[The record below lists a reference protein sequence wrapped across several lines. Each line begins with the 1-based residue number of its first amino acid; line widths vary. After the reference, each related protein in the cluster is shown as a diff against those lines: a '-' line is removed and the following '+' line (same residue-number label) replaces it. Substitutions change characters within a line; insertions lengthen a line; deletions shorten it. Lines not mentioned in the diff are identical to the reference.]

1 MRKQMRRW
9 GVLVGS
15 LAAALVGAI
24 LVNNTDAGDVV
35 GLLLIVGGVV
45 TAFVT
50 TPADSEAGGGRR
62 RPR

>member
-1 MRKQMRRW
+1 MRKQIRRW

-45 TAFVT
+45 AAFVT
-50 TPADSEAGGGRR
+50 TPADAEAGAGRR